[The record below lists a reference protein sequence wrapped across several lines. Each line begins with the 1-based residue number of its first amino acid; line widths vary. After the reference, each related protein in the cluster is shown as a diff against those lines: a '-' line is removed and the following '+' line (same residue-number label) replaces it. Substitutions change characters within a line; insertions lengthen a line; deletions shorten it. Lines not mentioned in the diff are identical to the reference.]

1 MKFVKRLK
9 KVLKKTWIAK
19 IFRKIRWMIEYKLFH
34 DETKF
39 CKTYKEDG
47 CLFGK
52 TLFCDF
58 PNCDIEN
65 ERENKEEKLE
75 IYRNALDKWG
85 VEAQM
90 TMVYEELGELET
102 ALARYERGR
111 VASEDV
117 ITELADVTIMCE
129 QMALLLG
136 YDDYEKEIENKLE
149 RVVKRLNR

>member
-1 MKFVKRLK
+1 MKQSFVKLIK
-9 KVLKKTWIAK
+9 KMVACSERHFFA
-19 IFRKIRWMIEYKLFH
+19 IFRIATLKM
-34 DETKF
+34 
-39 CKTYKEDG
+39 KE
-47 CLFGK
+47 K
-52 TLFCDF
+52 MM
-58 PNCDIEN
+58 
-65 ERENKEEKLE
+65 NKEEKLE

-149 RVVKRLNR
+149 RVVERLNK